1 MRKLLLAAGL
11 LGPAVF
17 VGGFMVLGAR
27 RPDYL
32 PRYTFASQ
40 LGLDGGGW
48 VWRTVNLVAGLLIV
62 AFGFGAHR
70 TVKVGVGSSW
80 GGPALAAAG
89 LGFATFAISWDDSW
103 LLYPPP
109 KAPRGI
115 GSPRSPH
122 GWGHQ
127 VGAFIAFLG
136 LEGAHLI
143 FARRFAGHGD
153 GWHHA
158 YSVGTAIAF
167 PLLYLAAIGSG
178 IASSIPG
185 HPLGGNAGLL
195 QKASL
200 ATSLAWVAWLASHLW
215 SAPAADGAG

>member
-1 MRKLLLAAGL
+1 MRKLLLAAGV
-11 LGPAVF
+11 LGPALF
-17 VGGFMVLGAR
+17 VGGFLWLGAR
-27 RPDYL
+27 RPGYL

-48 VWRTVNLVAGLLIV
+48 VWRTVNLLAGLLIV
-62 AFGFGAHR
+62 AFGFGVHR

-80 GGPALAAAG
+80 GAPALVAAG

-109 KAPRGI
+109 RAPRGI
-115 GSPRSPH
+115 GPPRSPH

-127 VGAFIAFLG
+127 LGAFLAFLG

-143 FARRFAGHGD
+143 FARRFARHD
-153 GWHHA
+153 NGWGYA

-167 PLLYLAAIGSG
+167 PLLYVGAIGSG
-178 IASSIPG
+178 VASWIPG
-185 HPLGGNAGLL
+185 HRLGGNAGLL
-195 QKASL
+195 QKASMT
-200 ATSLAWVAWLASHLW
+200 TSLLWIAWLAGYLLFRR
-215 SAPAADGAG
+215 PADETA